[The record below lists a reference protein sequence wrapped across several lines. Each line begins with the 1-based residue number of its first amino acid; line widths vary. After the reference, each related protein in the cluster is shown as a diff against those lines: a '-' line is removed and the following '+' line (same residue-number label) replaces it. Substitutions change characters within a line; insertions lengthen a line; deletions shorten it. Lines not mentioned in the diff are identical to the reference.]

1 MPLSKGAPWAHARM
15 HIETMHLS
23 RIHLS
28 LLLVSAL
35 LSAAPAP
42 APIDVAEIV
51 RQAIETNPERQAY
64 LAAIDAEREAATG
77 ADANQ
82 DPVLSLELGRKRQR
96 AAGGAFEGEGQVWVA
111 SLSQT
116 FEWPERQ
123 RLRRALAETQ
133 VELAQLGLSRFE
145 QALEARVTALAYR
158 LSRAQLRTDAAAEVA
173 ARLAALR
180 RAIAERDPSGPA
192 PVVELHAVEAA
203 EWLAR
208 QRAEDARL
216 ALQQVTAELNQLRG
230 APLSAALLVKTPTLS
245 LAASPS
251 PERLAEAARRGNF
264 AYRERLLE
272 SEQLGLQSDLA
283 RSDSVPGFTA
293 GPYVSQDGVAGN
305 ETIIGLRLDLP
316 LPVGARSSVAERTAA
331 QRRRQARVAADAAW
345 RELERELAQTAL
357 TYDARVAQ
365 IRTQTDDPAVHFARA
380 ARQAETHFRAGAIS
394 LQLFMDAQTG
404 YIEAVDAA
412 LLLQEQAAE
421 AGFKLRELSGAAFTP
436 LAPSR

>member
-1 MPLSKGAPWAHARM
+1 M
-15 HIETMHLS
+15 HTQTMNFS
-23 RIHLS
+23 RIHLT
-28 LLLVSAL
+28 LLLPAAL

-42 APIDVAEIV
+42 APIDVADVV
-51 RQAIETNPERQAY
+51 REAIEANPERQAY

-145 QALEARVTALAYR
+145 QALEARVTALTYR
-158 LSRAQLRTDAAAEVA
+158 LSRAQLRANAAAEVA
-173 ARLAALR
+173 DRLAALR
-180 RAIAERDPSGPA
+180 RALAERDPSGAA
-192 PVVELHAVEAA
+192 PTVELRSVEAA
-203 EWLAR
+203 ELVAR
-208 QRAEDARL
+208 QRASDGSL
-216 ALQQVTAELNQLRG
+216 ALRQVAAELNQLRG
-230 APLSAALLVKTPTLS
+230 APIDAPLAVRPPSLS
-245 LAASPS
+245 LAAAPA
-251 PERLAEAARRGNF
+251 PAALAESARRGNF
-264 AYRERLLE
+264 AYRARVLE

-316 LPVGARSSVAERTAA
+316 LPVGSRSGVAERTAL
-331 QRRRQARVAADAAW
+331 QRRRQARAAADAAW
-345 RELERELAQTAL
+345 RELECDLAQAAL
-357 TYDARVAQ
+357 TYEARVAQ
-365 IRTQTDDPAVHFARA
+365 LRAQTDDPAARFSEA
-380 ARQAETHFRAGAIS
+380 ARQAEAHFRAGAIP
-394 LQLFMDAQTG
+394 LQLFMDAQAG

-412 LLLQEQAAE
+412 LLLQEQVAE
-421 AGFKLRELSGAAFTP
+421 AGFRLRELSGATFTP
-436 LAPSR
+436 LNPSR